1 MIEKTI
7 KYNGILTHWS
17 LSDNSDR
24 QILKVGFEDLGLA
37 ELIPSPKNDTQALLR
52 ALNRVFSKQDV
63 VIKTVRG
70 TSGYKVCGRQDLR
83 DGKTRYTEALKVTF
97 DSSGGLHYEENHDAY
112 TSVRFG
118 HDVQDM
124 LQSEFNVQ
132 KRLVYGAV
140 LGTVLSNAARKLGG
154 ISMRPRG
161 GFYWIPKSSKARWK
175 EIAGVISLAFHKNT
189 VSCIQTTTDTDTLD
203 AICVALV
210 AQVESKLGQLETDLE
225 EGDLGKRALQTRERE
240 AGELDS
246 LVQDYEK
253 ILGKTMT
260 SLRDRVEEVEST
272 ASLAILESM
281 AAS

>member
-52 ALNRVFSKQDV
+52 ALNKVFSKQDV

-70 TSGYKVCGRQDLR
+70 TSGYKVCGRQDLG
-83 DGKTRYTEALKVTF
+83 GKTRYTEALKVTF
-97 DSSGGLHYEENHDAY
+97 DSSGYLQYEENEVD
-112 TSVRFG
+112 TSVRFESW
-118 HDVQDM
+118 VRFQ
-124 LQSEFNVQ
+124 LESEFNVQ
-132 KRLVYGAV
+132 KKLVSGAV

-161 GFYWIPKSSKARWK
+161 GFYWIPKTSKARWK

-189 VSCIQTTTDTDTLD
+189 VSCIQTTTDSDTLD

-210 AQVESKLGQLETDLE
+210 SQVESKLGQLETSME
-225 EGDLGKRALQTRERE
+225 EGELGKRALQTRERE
-240 AGELDS
+240 AQELDS
-246 LVQDYEK
+246 LVQNYEG
-253 ILGKTMT
+253 ILGKTLT
-260 SLRDRVEEVEST
+260 SLRDRAEEVESS
-272 ASLAILESM
+272 ASLAILEAM
-281 AAS
+281 AST

>member
-17 LSDNSDR
+17 LTDESNR
-24 QILKVGFEDLGLA
+24 QILKDGFENLGLA

-52 ALNRVFSKQDV
+52 ALHKTFKGQDI

-70 TSGYKVCGRQDLR
+70 TSGYKVCGRQDTA
-83 DGKTRYTEALKVTF
+83 GKTRYTESLKVTF
-97 DSSGGLHYEENHDAY
+97 DSSGDLQYEENEVFTSLRFDDA
-112 TSVRFG
+112 SKFI
-118 HDVQDM
+118 
-124 LQSEFNVQ
+124 LEAEFHYQ
-132 KRLVYGAV
+132 KKLVSGAA
-140 LGTVLSNAARKLGG
+140 LGTILSAAARHLGG

-161 GFYWIPKSSKARWK
+161 GFYWIPKTSKAKWK
-175 EIAGVISLAFHKNT
+175 EISEVISLSYHRNT
-189 VSCIQTTTDTDTLD
+189 VSVIQTTTDTDTLD

-225 EGDLGKRALQTRERE
+225 EGELGKRALKTRER
-240 AGELDS
+240 AASDLDS

-253 ILGKTMT
+253 ILGKTLT

-272 ASLAILESM
+272 ASLAILEAM